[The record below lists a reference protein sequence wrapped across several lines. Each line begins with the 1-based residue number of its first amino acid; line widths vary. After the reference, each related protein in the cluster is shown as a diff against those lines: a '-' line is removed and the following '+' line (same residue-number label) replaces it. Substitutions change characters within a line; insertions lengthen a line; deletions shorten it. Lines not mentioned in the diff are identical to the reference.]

1 MRFFAG
7 ALIFLAAL
15 LSPASAA
22 QIDDEDAIRAKMQ
35 IWITAFNNKDAD
47 GMKPV
52 YSDNIYY
59 ANNGSPLAR
68 NLDSI
73 IATYRT
79 QFAVAPLVTIDFS
92 EELVATGPRFGHI
105 AGKYRITVPNAEG
118 QTKQFFGRVLLIFE
132 KQDGDWKMVVDFDN
146 QGSDLSATAF

>member
-1 MRFFAG
+1 MKYFAG
-7 ALIFLAAL
+7 ALLTIAAL
-15 LSPASAA
+15 FSPVGAV
-22 QIDDEDAIRAKMQ
+22 QTGDEDAIRAKMQ
-35 IWITAFNNKDAD
+35 TWVTAFNNKDAD
-47 GMKPV
+47 AMRSV

-59 ANNGSPLAR
+59 ANNGSSLAR

-92 EELVATGPRFGHI
+92 EELLDTGSRFGHI
-105 AGKYRITVPNAEG
+105 AGKYRITVPNADGEA
-118 QTKQFFGRVLLIFE
+118 KQFFGRVLLIFE

-146 QGSDLSATAF
+146 QGSDLSDATF